1 MSPNECATWIQ
12 SGLALTPFAGCQVGS
27 SLDWTLAWSV
37 IGEWTSRALESSFHL
52 LPVTGRETATLRSY
66 LEIMTVDCLLYS
78 HGHEHALN
86 RDHYLPCCTCLDR
99 QNCSYVL
106 VIECTKPRDPARI
119 WRCQTRHS
127 RDLPAIAREGWLP
140 LASAMVGKDTQLA
153 QWVGSDLRPDLP
165 GPPHGTRRTAPP
177 LSVEDSLSISGLRLP
192 QLKTLAFQGYT
203 WSSD

>member
-106 VIECTKPRDPARI
+106 VIECTETCLPLLAKDGCLLPLPWSARI
-119 WRCQTRHS
+119 PNLHS
-127 RDLPAIAREGWLP
+127 GLGRICDQICPDPLTEREEL
-140 LASAMVGKDTQLA
+140 LLLS
-153 QWVGSDLRPDLP
+153 QWK
-165 GPPHGTRRTAPP
+165 T
-177 LSVEDSLSISGLRLP
+177 LSVYR
-192 QLKTLAFQGYT
+192 A
-203 WSSD
+203 